1 MKVKITLENNA
12 CNQEKGRLIRDANR
26 ELGYPLHISFS
37 EDLTR
42 IVMEGEHIYLPDR
55 EMLSPDLSVEGQLKE
70 KGKGY
75 EIFPKDKG
83 KTVNLHLDSEL
94 VAELEQIKQH
104 FHHKTQHDVLLELFK
119 KGIDQYKTENK

>member
-1 MKVKITLENNA
+1 
-12 CNQEKGRLIRDANR
+12 
-26 ELGYPLHISFS
+26 
-37 EDLTR
+37 
-42 IVMEGEHIYLPDR
+42 MEGDQIYLPDR
-55 EMLSPDLSVEGQLKE
+55 RMLTQDVSVEGQLKE

-75 EIFPKDKG
+75 EIIPKDKG

-94 VAELEQIKQH
+94 VAELEQIKLH